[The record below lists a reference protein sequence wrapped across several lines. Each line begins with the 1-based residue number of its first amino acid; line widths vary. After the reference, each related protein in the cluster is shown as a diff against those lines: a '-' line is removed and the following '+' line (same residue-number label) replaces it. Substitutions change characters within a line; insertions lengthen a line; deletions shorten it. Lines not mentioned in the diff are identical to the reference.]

1 MLPVGQRFNRNLKSW
16 RPRMADSFSNQY
28 SPAIENAI
36 RLFYDTLSEKER
48 RRYVAVEAVK
58 FGYGGQSY
66 IASVVGCCRD
76 TVASGLAELATLPDK
91 TTENR
96 TRRPGGSVPDRNQQF
111 EHIEELKKRY
121 FGEKNP
127 VFSIDTKKKE
137 LLGML
142 YRKGRSYCQE
152 SFQAFDHDF
161 PSWSSGKIVPHGIWD
176 PTPNHGQP
184 RSFEPWHQ
192 LGNEPVRLRQFPL
205 VLATDRS
212 SSLS

>member
-1 MLPVGQRFNRNLKSW
+1 MQEDLYWTHLSQAEIAQELTGMGTPVSQPTVKQILDDHGFAKRQ
-16 RPRMADSFSNQY
+16 
-28 SPAIENAI
+28 IE
-36 RLFYDTLSEKER
+36 
-48 RRYVAVEAVK
+48 
-58 FGYGGQSY
+58 
-66 IASVVGCCRD
+66 
-76 TVASGLAELATLPDK
+76 K
-91 TTENR
+91 TI
-96 TRRPGGSVPDRNQQF
+96 PGGSVPDRNQQF

-137 LLGML
+137 LLGTL

-176 PTPNHGQP
+176 PTPNHRQP